1 MTKSNGRQPAPRRDY
16 IPVTVPFA
24 AGAVVCYVI
33 HVLNTRRLAER
44 PELRAAQ

>member
-1 MTKSNGRQPAPRRDY
+1 M
-16 IPVTVPFA
+16 PVDRLYMWSALPFA
-24 AGAVVCYVI
+24 AGAVVCYAI